1 MRYLAASFILGFFRR
16 NHKGKNFF
24 ARPPPSLRKQR
35 TIHNT
40 TCQMTCEER
49 AQKFHTDDVWVV
61 LLIGRATRE
70 VCFNQSSTTQI
81 LVVTRHQY
89 GISAVVPKMSWETSG
104 DVSCFLRLPAPYP
117 WELILMKDYRRIPII
132 TGPPKITATRK

>member
-1 MRYLAASFILGFFRR
+1 M
-16 NHKGKNFF
+16 
-24 ARPPPSLRKQR
+24 
-35 TIHNT
+35 
-40 TCQMTCEER
+40 CEER

-89 GISAVVPKMSWETSG
+89 GISAVVPKMSQETSG
-104 DVSCFLRLPAPYP
+104 DVGCFLRLPAPYP
-117 WELILMKDYRRIPII
+117 WELILVRDYHRIPII
-132 TGPPKITATRK
+132 MGPPKLTLIFYLAIKPGK

>member
-1 MRYLAASFILGFFRR
+1 MSGP
-16 NHKGKNFF
+16 
-24 ARPPPSLRKQR
+24 PPPSLRKLWK
-35 TIHNT
+35 IPNT
-40 TCQMTCEER
+40 TCQMMCEER

-89 GISAVVPKMSWETSG
+89 RISAVVPKMSQETSG
-104 DVSCFLRLPAPYP
+104 DVGCFLRLPAPLP
-117 WELILMKDYRRIPII
+117 LGTDSHEGLL
-132 TGPPKITATRK
+132 